1 MGNLP
6 SACKACATD
15 DDNKPVATIDERG
28 MGSQALDDIEE
39 ALEMYV
45 DEHNPEL
52 AWQPIQGSPLETEN
66 NTADPQGPVLVQAVP
81 ADTIAYADLHKM
93 IDVGSPAR
101 VCAGVAQLQESL
113 ITKRPHTKQVPEK
126 DASRQH
132 LGEVEAPASTS
143 NTPAVVEKA
152 PNTDPEKPNAA
163 PASAHEK
170 HIIAIID
177 KNRQR

>member
-28 MGSQALDDIEE
+28 MGSQALDDIDE
-39 ALEMYV
+39 ALEEYV

-52 AWQPIQGSPLETEN
+52 AWQPIQGSPLEMEN

-93 IDVGSPAR
+93 IDVGSSAR
-101 VCAGVAQLQESL
+101 VCAGVAKLQ
-113 ITKRPHTKQVPEK
+113 
-126 DASRQH
+126 
-132 LGEVEAPASTS
+132 
-143 NTPAVVEKA
+143 
-152 PNTDPEKPNAA
+152 
-163 PASAHEK
+163 
-170 HIIAIID
+170 
-177 KNRQR
+177 

>member
-1 MGNLP
+1 M
-6 SACKACATD
+6 
-15 DDNKPVATIDERG
+15 
-28 MGSQALDDIEE
+28 
-39 ALEMYV
+39 
-45 DEHNPEL
+45 
-52 AWQPIQGSPLETEN
+52 EN
-66 NTADPQGPVLVQAVP
+66 NTADPKGPVLVAVP
-81 ADTIAYADLHKM
+81 ADTIAYADLHKK
-93 IDVGSPAR
+93 IDAGSHAR
-101 VCAGVAQLQESL
+101 VSAGVAQLQESL
-113 ITKRPHTKQVPEK
+113 ITKRPHRKQVPEK

>member
-1 MGNLP
+1 MGNLS

-28 MGSQALDDIEE
+28 MGSQALDDIDE
-39 ALEMYV
+39 ALEEYV

-52 AWQPIQGSPLETEN
+52 AWHPIQGSPLEMEN